1 VVWPDDA
8 PIIRAHDLG
17 HANRQLYAYYAQRQP
32 NRMVYH
38 FDRTAGRLSPPL
50 GNVADLAQSPTP
62 PIVSTTT
69 ATTTTTTNPST
80 PPIRE

>member
-1 VVWPDDA
+1 
-8 PIIRAHDLG
+8 
-17 HANRQLYAYYAQRQP
+17 
-32 NRMVYH
+32 MVYH

-69 ATTTTTTNPST
+69 TTTTTTTNPST